1 MKYWIGVASRDHVH
15 KGVDGSFCQ
24 LCHGKSGPIR
34 RISPGDWITYYSPRS
49 EMRGGEPVQMF
60 TAIGRVKDAE
70 PYTVD
75 MGGGFAPMRRDV
87 EFLDAHPAS
96 VRPLIEQLAFMKDK
110 RNWAYPFRFGVLKGP
125 VFS

>member
-1 MKYWIGVASRDHVH
+1 
-15 KGVDGSFCQ
+15 
-24 LCHGKSGPIR
+24 
-34 RISPGDWITYYSPRS
+34 
-49 EMRGGEPVQMF
+49 MRGGEPVQMF

-110 RNWAYPFRFGVLKGP
+110 RNWAYPFRFGVLSISEDDFRLIAGAMG
-125 VFS
+125 VSLLQ